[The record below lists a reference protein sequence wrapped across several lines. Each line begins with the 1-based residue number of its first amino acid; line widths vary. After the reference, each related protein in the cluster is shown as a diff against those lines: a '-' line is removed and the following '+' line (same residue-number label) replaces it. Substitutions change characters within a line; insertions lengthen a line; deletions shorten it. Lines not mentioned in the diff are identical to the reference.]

1 MIRSFSTNHL
11 FSYLATLRGHVA
23 SVYQVCWS
31 ADSRIL
37 VSGSKDS
44 TMKAWNA
51 RTGKLIHD
59 LPGHADEVYSVDWSP
74 DGDRVASGGKDRMLK
89 M

>member
-1 MIRSFSTNHL
+1 MTDGQISLFI
-11 FSYLATLRGHVA
+11 FSYITTLRGHVA
-23 SVYQVCWS
+23 AVYQVCWS

-44 TMKAWNA
+44 TMKVWNLQT
-51 RTGKLIHD
+51 RKLEYN

-74 DGDRVASGGKDRMLK
+74 DGYRVASGGKDRMLK